1 MCQIPETL
9 GSSADEISMRCPQ
22 VICLVV
28 ARICLLLGSL
38 TTLFIK

>member
-1 MCQIPETL
+1 MSQIPETL
-9 GSSADEISMRCPQ
+9 GSSADEISMRCSL

-28 ARICLLLGSL
+28 PGICLLLGSL